1 MSRKGKKL
9 FGPRWA
15 GFLARC
21 FPDRE
26 LILRTDV
33 KMWFLK
39 ISHKTQLT
47 ALGLIILL
55 SGWGIFSSFSYF
67 INDKIIEA
75 KDNEI
80 LNTRLVYRNLLS
92 EISTYQGKFAALT
105 QELEKNHGLMLNLVE
120 KNATLQQ
127 NLMSAESKLMSSKQQ
142 RDEIAA
148 AKDDLKFRLSSIEK
162 SMRNLNTRNFEL
174 KGNLSSVT
182 GNLESALAERNQARS
197 LGDRLTQQVEDLK
210 KTINNLNESEKN
222 VVARLTRKTSDE
234 ISNLETFINRT
245 GLKADKLVAKMEKDA
260 NKKGQGGPF
269 VELRADTEPG
279 EFLKASI
286 NNLDNRVA
294 RLENLKDLVAVMPL
308 AAPMDYFSISS
319 HYGKRRDPINRRWA
333 MHYGLDL
340 VGAIGTRVYVTAPGT
355 VVRAGFKGKFGR
367 FIEVDHGLGFKT
379 RYGHLNK
386 ILVKRGQKVNYR
398 QKIGLLGNTGRST
411 GPHLH
416 YEVLHNSK
424 PRNPWRFIKAGRY
437 VYKK

>member
-1 MSRKGKKL
+1 MSRKGKRL

-15 GFLARC
+15 GFLARR

-39 ISHKTQLT
+39 ISHKTQLS

-245 GLKADKLVAKMEKDA
+245 GLKADKLVAKLEKDA
-260 NKKGQGGPF
+260 TKKGQGGPF

-286 NNLDNRVA
+286 SNLDNRVA
-294 RLENLKDLVAVMPL
+294 RLENLKNLVAVMPL

-355 VVRAGFKGKFGR
+355 VVRAGFKGKFGKFMR
-367 FIEVDHGLGFKT
+367 
-379 RYGHLNK
+379 
-386 ILVKRGQKVNYR
+386 
-398 QKIGLLGNTGRST
+398 
-411 GPHLH
+411 
-416 YEVLHNSK
+416 
-424 PRNPWRFIKAGRY
+424 
-437 VYKK
+437 

>member
-1 MSRKGKKL
+1 MSRKGKRL

-15 GFLARC
+15 GFLTRR

-260 NKKGQGGPF
+260 TKKGQGGPF

-294 RLENLKDLVAVMPL
+294 RLENLKNLVAVMPL

>member
-1 MSRKGKKL
+1 MSRKGKRL

-15 GFLARC
+15 GFLARR

-92 EISTYQGKFAALT
+92 EISNYQGKFAALT

-260 NKKGQGGPF
+260 TKKGQGGPF

-286 NNLDNRVA
+286 SNLDNRVA
-294 RLENLKDLVAVMPL
+294 RLENLKNLVAVMPL

-355 VVRAGFKGKFGR
+355 VVRAGFKGKFGK

-398 QKIGLLGNTGRST
+398 QKIALLGNTGRST